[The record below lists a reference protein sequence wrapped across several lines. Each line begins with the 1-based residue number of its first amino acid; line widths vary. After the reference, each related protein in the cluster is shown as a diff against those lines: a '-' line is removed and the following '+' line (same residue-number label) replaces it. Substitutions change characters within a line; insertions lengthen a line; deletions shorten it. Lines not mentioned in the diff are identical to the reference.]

1 MDLRYLTTAISVSLF
16 VYSGIDTEPL
26 QYATAQWVENMLHL
40 MGLTVPKAGYTF
52 HVGTVSAMI
61 VKGCVVWPAISLF
74 VGLIVATPGPSALR
88 KIAALAAS
96 VALLTAGNVLRLAS
110 MFYMMEAWGVGFR
123 LAHDVIG
130 QLVGLVIVILA
141 AWVAFYIV
149 PETEDKL
156 REIIPWSGE

>member
-1 MDLRYLTTAISVSLF
+1 VDLRYLTSAISVSLF

-26 QYATAQWVENMLHL
+26 QYVTAQWVESVLHL

-52 HVGTVSAMI
+52 QVGTISAMI

-74 VGLIVATPGPSALR
+74 VGLIVATPGPSVLR

-110 MFYMMEAWGVGFR
+110 MFYMIEAWGVGFR

-130 QLVGLVIVILA
+130 QLIGLAIVILA

-156 REIIPWSGE
+156 REIIPWPGE

>member
-1 MDLRYLTTAISVSLF
+1 MDLRYLASAISVSLF

-26 QYATAQWVENMLHL
+26 QYVTAQWVESVLHI

-52 HVGTVSAMI
+52 QVGSVSAVI

-88 KIAALAAS
+88 KIAALTAS

-110 MFYMMEAWGVGFR
+110 MFYMMKAWGIGFR

-130 QLVGLVIVILA
+130 QLVGLAIVILA

-156 REIIPWSGE
+156 REIIPWPGE